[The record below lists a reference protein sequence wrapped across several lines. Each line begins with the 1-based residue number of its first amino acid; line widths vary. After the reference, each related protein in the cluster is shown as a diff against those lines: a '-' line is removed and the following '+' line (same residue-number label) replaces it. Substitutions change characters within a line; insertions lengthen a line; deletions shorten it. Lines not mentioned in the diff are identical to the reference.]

1 MADLIAR
8 HLVGRDL
15 EPFGQ
20 AERPGFKKYMRMLG
34 MEAPCRQ
41 SVTKAFDSLCLE
53 VKAAVKK
60 KIDAAKAQNLRF
72 TVTSDAWKSKGK
84 NEFITIVCSLTG
96 WTWSG

>member
-41 SVTKAFDSLCLE
+41 RVTKAFDSLCLE

-60 KIDAAKAQNLRF
+60 KLDAAKAQHLRF

-84 NEFITIVCSLTG
+84 NEIITIVFSLNG